1 MIKNRY
7 KIIILVFFFLFGFCF
22 NSFLITLN
30 EFKPIDYYEEN
41 DNELTNPELAAALKY
56 SDIHQ
61 NATTIYRLFESINFT
76 IDTSNDFPDAD
87 HVTMKIQFSNNSI
100 RNYDM
105 AKVDSKFYYEY
116 IPEYNAPLELQN
128 VSFYIYNISNALLND
143 PITYTNFTI
152 KSNCLAN
159 FFLDGFPSSEYYIND
174 TLVAELL
181 VINFTSDNN
190 NTYNFQWDLTI
201 VDSKDEATQNNLL
214 NFNSNAT
221 YFNLLLDNDTFQQVN
236 KIYYLKVNM
245 SDVTYGKKAAAYF
258 PFTIKNSDPI
268 ITSNINLSSNEVF
281 RTDECTV
288 SINITDIETSPENLN
303 VRLYVYDS
311 EGNKIIDKQLNHI
324 SEDLFSD
331 TITIPSS
338 GPIGRY
344 KVTVTTS
351 DENGG
356 NDSKETFLTVK
367 NNSPEIHSYTINEN
381 SMDQTI
387 SINYGKDLIFSFN
400 VSDNEDGVS
409 FIKVAL
415 LSKNNEWFNITGEYK
430 GEDTEITIRTIDL
443 VTGIW
448 YVYIYVIDS
457 DGAVTSLIDDY
468 NLAPQGIRIIS
479 DVLSNYLTWI
489 TFFIG
494 LVIGILAG
502 VGIVYKYFKS
512 KYGESQ
518 AIPPKKKEIS
528 PKKRFTKKREKISP
542 VKEEPEEE
550 ELSELDKEEKEETE
564 VFLKRK
570 IKRKL

>member
-1 MIKNRY
+1 MIKNRR
-7 KIIILVFFFLFGFCF
+7 KIIILVIFFLFGFCF

-30 EFKPIDYYEEN
+30 KFKPIDYYEEN
-41 DNELTNPELAAALKY
+41 DNELTNPELATALKY

-128 VSFYIYNISNALLND
+128 VSFYIYNISNTLLND

-181 VINFTSDNN
+181 VINFTSENN

-201 VDSKDEATQNNLL
+201 VDSKNEATQNNLL
-214 NFNSNAT
+214 NLNSNAT

-288 SINITDIETSPENLN
+288 SINTTDIETSPENLN

-356 NDSKETFLTVK
+356 TDSKETFLTVK

-400 VSDNEDGVS
+400 VSDIEDGVS

-415 LSKNNEWFNITGEYK
+415 LSKNNEWFNITGEYE

-502 VGIVYKYFKS
+502 VGIVYKHFKS

-528 PKKRFTKKREKISP
+528 PKKPITKKREKVTP